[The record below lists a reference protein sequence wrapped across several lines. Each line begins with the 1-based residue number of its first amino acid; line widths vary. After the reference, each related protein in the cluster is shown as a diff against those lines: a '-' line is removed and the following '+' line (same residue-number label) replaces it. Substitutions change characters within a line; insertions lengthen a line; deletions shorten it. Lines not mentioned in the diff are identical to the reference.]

1 MTFPT
6 ILCSFILVLGETGK
20 EIPETSTSE
29 FLEKFSANDFVLL
42 DAEDNT
48 SSPLNRAGIADLL
61 LLRTIISNLPKVPR
75 ATFLGSDG
83 LFCFISICKFDSFKN
98 PFAMITSMP
107 ELYFRIRRFILL
119 VQTKKNISMN
129 YGSSRNS

>member
-20 EIPETSTSE
+20 EIPETSTLE
-29 FLEKFSANDFVLL
+29 FLEEFSANDVVLL

-61 LLRTIISNLPKVPR
+61 LLRTIISNLPKVLR

-107 ELYFRIRRFILL
+107 ELYFRIRIFTLL
-119 VQTKKNISMN
+119 VQKKKKDF
-129 YGSSRNS
+129 YELWQQ